1 MNRDHAVIYLD
12 HAATAPPRRE
22 VLEAMWPYLTGHFAN
37 PASSHEFGRSAE
49 RALDQAREDVA
60 AQLGARPGEI
70 IFTSGGTESNN
81 AALKGLAL
89 AAERGRHILVSAVEH
104 SSVLEPARWLEHRGF
119 EVERIPVDEDGLVST
134 GAVTELLR
142 EDTTLVSVQAANNEV
157 GTLQPVAELASTVR
171 SRGVPFHTDAVQAV
185 GSGMVDVEALQVD
198 SMSLSGHKIGTPKG
212 IGVLYLRRGT
222 AFEPLMHGGGQQR
235 GRRSGTEN
243 PAAAVGMA
251 AALKAAGAA
260 DLGPMTAHRDAFID
274 AVETSVQGASL
285 TGLRTHR
292 LAGHASFVVPG
303 RSGEAL
309 LLDLE
314 RRGVLCSSGS
324 ACSAD
329 SLEPSHVLIAM
340 GYAEEVAQTA
350 LRFSFGPETTAE
362 DLNSAAQA
370 LVEAA
375 GG

>member
-1 MNRDHAVIYLD
+1 MIYLD

-49 RALDQAREDVA
+49 RVLDQAREQVA
-60 AQLGARPGEI
+60 ARLGARPGEI
-70 IFTSGGTESNN
+70 VFTSGGTESNN
-81 AALKGLAL
+81 AALKGMAL

-104 SSVLEPARWLEHRGF
+104 SSVLEPARWLEHQGF
-119 EVERIPVDEDGLVST
+119 TVEEIPVDGDGRISVET
-134 GAVTELLR
+134 VTELLR

-157 GTLQPVAELASTVR
+157 GTLQPVAELASAVR
-171 SRGVPFHTDAVQAV
+171 AHRVPFHTDAVQAV
-185 GSGMVDVEALQVD
+185 GGGRVDVEDLQVD
-198 SMSLSGHKIGTPKG
+198 AVSLSGHKIGTPKG

-251 AALKAAGAA
+251 AALEAAAA
-260 DLGPMTAHRDAFID
+260 TDHTAVAARRDAFIE
-274 AVETSVQGASL
+274 AVESSIPKATL
-285 TGLRTHR
+285 TGSRTHR

-303 RSGEAL
+303 RNGETL

-329 SLEPSHVLIAM
+329 SQDPSHVLLAM
-340 GYAEEVAQTA
+340 GYTEEVAHTA
-350 LRFSFGPETTAE
+350 LRFSFGADTTAE
-362 DLNSAAQA
+362 DLETAAEALTEAVTSSA
-370 LVEAA
+370 LL
-375 GG
+375 